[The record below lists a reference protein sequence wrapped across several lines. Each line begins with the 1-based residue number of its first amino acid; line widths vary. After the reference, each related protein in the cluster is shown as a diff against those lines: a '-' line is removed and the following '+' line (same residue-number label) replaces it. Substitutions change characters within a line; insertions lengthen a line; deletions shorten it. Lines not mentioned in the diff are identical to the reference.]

1 MRTYLTTYAYSNAS
15 ALQLVEALTAA
26 LLEGAAQ
33 QSPVAPVIADS
44 ISQYQTKL
52 I

>member
-33 QSPVAPVIADS
+33 QPPSATNVGCHIC
-44 ISQYQTKL
+44 L
-52 I
+52 